1 MATLVL
7 AEKPSVARDLAHVLG
22 ATSRAEGYL
31 QGNGYVVTWAIGH
44 LVALAEPQEMNRAW
58 KRWSLADLP
67 ILPNAW
73 PLVVSESTRAQYA
86 IVRRWLLS
94 SDVDDVVCATDAGR
108 EGELIFRYIYE
119 SAGASKPVRRLW
131 ISSLTPQAIRAGFAS
146 LQDGRAFDRLADAAR
161 ARSRADW
168 LVGMNLTRAYS
179 VLNDDVLSVGRVQTP
194 TLAMI
199 VAAELQ
205 QPIRVTS
212 GPAIQHAGDLA
223 SILSSLAEGEVLFLD
238 EIHRFTKAQQDGLLS
253 GVENRLVVL
262 VAATTENPSF
272 SVIAPLLSRSM
283 LITLEP
289 LSADEL
295 DDVLTAALSEQRGL
309 GGVFTL
315 EPEARQHVIR
325 MAGGDARRVLTS
337 LEAAAGV
344 ALDAQPAGRDSEEQI
359 LITLA
364 QVEQAVAHAAVRYD
378 RAGDQHY
385 DVASALIKSM
395 RGSDVD
401 ASLHYLARMLEAGE
415 DPRFIA
421 RRIVIAASEDVGMAD
436 PTALQTAVAAMHAV
450 AQIGMPEAR
459 IILAQAVVHNAIAPK
474 SNSSYLGIN
483 EAIADIRAGRGGPV
497 PVHLRGSGYAG
508 AGRIGHGEGYR
519 YAHDDPAGVVA
530 QQYLPDD
537 LLVGT
542 DYFRPTDRGFE
553 QTLSARWARLKEL
566 IRATS

>member
-1 MATLVL
+1 MTTGADDDLFAASSRDPASDRDPGAASVPPLAARMRPRTLEEVRGQTDVL
-7 AEKPSVARDLAHVLG
+7 RAGSPLRRLIEGHAGAAGPLSAIIWGPPGTGKTTLA
-22 ATSRAEGYL
+22 
-31 QGNGYVVTWAIGH
+31 H
-44 LVALAEPQEMNRAW
+44 LVA
-58 KRWSLADLP
+58 
-67 ILPNAW
+67 NA
-73 PLVVSESTRAQYA
+73 
-86 IVRRWLLS
+86 
-94 SDVDDVVCATDAGR
+94 AGR
-108 EGELIFRYIYE
+108 RFVEL
-119 SAGASKPVRRLW
+119 SAVTAGVKDVR
-131 ISSLTPQAIRAGFAS
+131 AVMEA
-146 LQDGRAFDRLADAAR
+146 AAR
-161 ARSRADW
+161 EQSMYDR
-168 LVGMNLTRAYS
+168 
-179 VLNDDVLSVGRVQTP
+179 QT
-194 TLAMI
+194 
-199 VAAELQ
+199 
-205 QPIRVTS
+205 
-212 GPAIQHAGDLA
+212 
-223 SILSSLAEGEVLFLD
+223 VLFLD
-238 EIHRFTKAQQDGLLS
+238 EIHRFTKAQQDALLA

-283 LITLEP
+283 LITLVP
-289 LSADEL
+289 LSDDEL
-295 DDVLTAALSEQRGL
+295 DDVLTSALVEQRGL
-309 GGVFTL
+309 AGIFSL

-344 ALDAQPAGRDSEEQI
+344 ALDAQSAGRVSDATISI
-359 LITLA
+359 SLS

-378 RAGDQHY
+378 RSGDQHY

-483 EAIADIRAGRGGPV
+483 AAIADIRAGKGGPV
-497 PVHLRGSGYAG
+497 PAHLRGSGYAG
-508 AGRIGHGEGYR
+508 ATRLGHGEGYR
-519 YAHDDPAGVVA
+519 YAHDDPAGVVS

-542 DYFRPTDRGFE
+542 DYYQPTERGFE
-553 QTLSARWARLKEL
+553 QTLSSRWARLKER
-566 IRATS
+566 IRGE